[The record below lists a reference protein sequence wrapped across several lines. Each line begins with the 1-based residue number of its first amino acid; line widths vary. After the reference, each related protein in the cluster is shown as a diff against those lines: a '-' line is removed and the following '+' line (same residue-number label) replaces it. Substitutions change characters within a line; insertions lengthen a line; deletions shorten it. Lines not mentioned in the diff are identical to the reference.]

1 MEIKFRRLY
10 MKSTKSIR
18 RLTVAIVMALVLTVG
33 GVYATFV
40 YAQNSPV
47 AKGNNFSSNVIADA
61 DTTEKK
67 GEITLGTNTLQLTV
81 NGGDTSSSTTKNHTV
96 SVSFTG
102 SVTATFT
109 PAENADDDVRENGI
123 AWKITITIGG
133 TNAYDDG
140 NGSKAILTSTATD
153 VPLKSGAKSKTVTVD
168 ADFVKQYI
176 QVTDFYLQTKAKY
189 DAYKTA
195 YEATTITI
203 TFSEYVAEEA

>member
-1 MEIKFRRLY
+1 

-40 YAQNSPV
+40 YAQNTPD
-47 AKGNNFSSNVIADA
+47 AKASSFKSNVIGDV

-67 GEITLGTNTLQLTV
+67 GEITLGTNTLTLKV
-81 NGGDTSSSTTKNHTV
+81 DGGDTSSSSTKNHTV
-96 SVSFTG
+96 SSSFTG

-109 PAENADDDVRENGI
+109 PAENADEDVQDNGI

-140 NGSKAILTSTATD
+140 QGAGEQTILTLTKTD
-153 VPLKSGAKSKTVTVD
+153 VVLNNGAKSKTVTVNA
-168 ADFVKQYI
+168 ADIKDCI
-176 QVTDFYLQTKAKY
+176 SVTNFYLKTAAKY
-189 DAYKTA
+189 SDYKDAF
-195 YEATTITI
+195 EATTITI
-203 TFSEYVAEEA
+203 TFSEYVVEA